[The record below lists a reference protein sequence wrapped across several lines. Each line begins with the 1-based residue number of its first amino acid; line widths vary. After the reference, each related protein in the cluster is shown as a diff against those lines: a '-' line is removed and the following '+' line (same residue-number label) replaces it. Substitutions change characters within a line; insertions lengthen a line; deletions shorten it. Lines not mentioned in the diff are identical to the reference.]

1 MSAMVWTQLLFIYS
15 LVFTVVFSTVC
26 RTVTVFRV
34 KVTIYCVFV
43 YLSVVIYHVC
53 KNYVIAMLAI
63 LQLLQW
69 KPLKFTGQATA
80 SFVLPLLMQK
90 QDS

>member
-1 MSAMVWTQLLFIYS
+1 MDSTALYS

-43 YLSVVIYHVC
+43 CLSVVITCAKKLRY
-53 KNYVIAMLAI
+53 MLAT

-80 SFVLPLLMQK
+80 SFVFPLLMQK